1 MQSPKIVQIELLHA
15 CCPQLV
21 RRSSNASTSSASSG
35 FVASIWP
42 PTLGF
47 GLIDEFILQQFEDL
61 MAIATF
67 TVTF

>member
-1 MQSPKIVQIELLHA
+1 MLL
-15 CCPQLV
+15 
-21 RRSSNASTSSASSG
+21 
-35 FVASIWP
+35 

-67 TVTF
+67 KLTF